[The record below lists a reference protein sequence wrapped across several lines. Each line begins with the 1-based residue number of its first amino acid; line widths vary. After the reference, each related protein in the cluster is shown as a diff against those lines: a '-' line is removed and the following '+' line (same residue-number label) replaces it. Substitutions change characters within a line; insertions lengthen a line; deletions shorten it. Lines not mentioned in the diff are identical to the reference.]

1 MPNWKKVV
9 VSGSNATL
17 SSLNV
22 TGPITGSDIQIN
34 DWGSVSASL
43 ASIEAGVA
51 TQTLQDVT
59 DNGNT
64 TTNNI
69 TITGSLI
76 TTGSDSFINGHRI
89 GRGASN
95 IDTNIVLGSGSL
107 GSITS
112 GNDNTVIGVGSNLF
126 STTSER
132 NAFVGNQV
140 FISGSFAQRSVGM
153 GYQAMYNS
161 SAANIYESVAI
172 GWQSQYVGGGQGNV
186 AVGAQTMNGGGG
198 GVYNVAIGTYSMG
211 DGPGVGNSNVGI
223 GTDTLFSL
231 TSGSDNIALG
241 HGALAANEKGNYNI
255 GFGYRALYRT
265 GQDDNSGSNNIAIGR
280 SAGTNMYS
288 GSNNIF
294 IGPAAGSSF
303 NTVINNV
310 VIGGFD
316 GFASP
321 LASQSGNIILA
332 TGNGTIRIFSTGS
345 NGDIALGGHT
355 NPQYKVD
362 ISGSLGVRGNTVLS
376 GSLNVTGPITGSD
389 VQINGWGNVSASLA
403 SIESGA
409 TSTTLQEVT
418 DNGNTTTNSIE
429 VAGINVSSS
438 GIIST
443 GNLTIGKELP
453 FIVLSHTSSFGIQT
467 GGGIAMRSDAYN
479 TAPSGTVMGSIS
491 VADGSGGVRGGIHF
505 SKDSN
510 SSTNIDFYN
519 SGTGVPKLIISSSTV
534 ETPLV
539 FKTAQYTTGSDAYI
553 DKWGSISSSLAS
565 ISSGASTLTL
575 QDVTDN
581 GNTTTNSLYLTGV
594 SPNNT
599 LRIGPEG
606 GTVSPTAT
614 SSVGLGLHGSQIYW
628 SGSNIDGG
636 AAAPAVQQKA
646 VEQFQTDH
654 NGLSIGNKLYI
665 FNAGPVTTGSF
676 HSVHCDYTLFNAG
689 GTGGHVFNVRAGSI
703 IAAIDDDYNISY
715 TEYSTPMTSG
725 SQDTDDVELIVQ
737 YVGGFLQCWIPAN
750 NGVYGTVKSR
760 VTIM

>member
-211 DGPGVGNSNVGI
+211 IGPGIGNSNVGV

-231 TSGSDNIALG
+231 TSGSDNIAIG
-241 HGALAANEKGNYNI
+241 NGALVANEKGNYNI

-294 IGPAAGSSF
+294 IGPAAGFSF

-316 GFASP
+316 GFSSP

-389 VQINGWGNVSASLA
+389 VQINGWGSVSASLA

-409 TSTTLQEVT
+409 TTQ
-418 DNGNTTTNSIE
+418 
-429 VAGINVSSS
+429 
-438 GIIST
+438 
-443 GNLTIGKELP
+443 
-453 FIVLSHTSSFGIQT
+453 
-467 GGGIAMRSDAYN
+467 
-479 TAPSGTVMGSIS
+479 
-491 VADGSGGVRGGIHF
+491 
-505 SKDSN
+505 
-510 SSTNIDFYN
+510 
-519 SGTGVPKLIISSSTV
+519 
-534 ETPLV
+534 
-539 FKTAQYTTGSDAYI
+539 
-553 DKWGSISSSLAS
+553 
-565 ISSGASTLTL
+565 TL

-581 GNTTTNSLYLTGV
+581 GNVTTNAITASAFVAGDPSSATTSFVYNGSVATLSQISNQASTLVINQRQTSGGILDAAMNFRRQGGPATWTAGLLGSDDSFTISRNLTLGSYDRFKLTNTGAEIISGSLYVENSITGSSFKGDGSAITGIVSASFATTASYVATASYTPTLEQVTYAGNTTESPIIITGSSGPNDSLQINSNGFIISGSSLPNGGSLRKTHEVIYDAIGCAANSTTTIAQLPAPKVAGFTFDYIAYVASSTLQAGRAGV
-594 SPNNT
+594 VKGILRNT
-599 LRIGPEG
+599 NVGASITKAFQLNE
-606 GTVSPTAT
+606 TTTLDLVDQ
-614 SSVGLGLHGSQIYW
+614 GLGTAGLEFTIIQDTNGTSNQLVAIANNNW
-628 SGSNIDGG
+628 SYFVN
-636 AAAPAVQQKA
+636 
-646 VEQFQTDH
+646 
-654 NGLSIGNKLYI
+654 
-665 FNAGPVTTGSF
+665 
-676 HSVHCDYTLFNAG
+676 YTL
-689 GTGGHVFNVRAGSI
+689 TI
-703 IAAIDDDYNISY
+703 YYNPNFS
-715 TEYSTPMTSG
+715 
-725 SQDTDDVELIVQ
+725 
-737 YVGGFLQCWIPAN
+737 
-750 NGVYGTVKSR
+750 
-760 VTIM
+760 